1 MLYALVAECPAD
13 TEQWH
18 CKACGCNEHECECA
32 AEDMDIDPSEA
43 DYDGYDDYFEVNGD
57 QYDIE
62 YDRTDN
68 GIR

>member
-1 MLYALVAECPAD
+1 MLYPLVAECPAD

-32 AEDMDIDPSEA
+32 AEDMGIDSSEA
-43 DYDGYDDYFEVNGD
+43 DYDGYDDYFEVNSGD

-62 YDRTDN
+62 YDR
-68 GIR
+68 